1 MHGPGTSSLL
11 TFSVKAKPPTSIASD
26 QNSRIAE
33 LLLLWFSSLNDWNGA
48 QRWNP
53 SIDSG
58 QAFGTTGTG
67 RGIKPQ
73 RYFVGRRIV
82 RHMCEVGLLSK
93 PRPSSGCL
101 KLRPTMSMNGSQLTT
116 ALGSKE

>member
-1 MHGPGTSSLL
+1 MNKCKTVVERKRLMHFES
-11 TFSVKAKPPTSIASD
+11 
-26 QNSRIAE
+26 SRIAV
-33 LLLLWFSSLNDWNGA
+33 LLPLWFSSSNGLNDWNGA
-48 QRWNP
+48 QRWNPSTGSGQAP

-67 RGIKPQ
+67 RGIKRQ

-93 PRPSSGCL
+93 PKPSSGCL
-101 KLRPTMSMNGSQLTT
+101 KVRPTMSMKGSQLTT
-116 ALGSKE
+116 AVGQ

>member
-1 MHGPGTSSLL
+1 MNKCKTFVERKRLMHFES
-11 TFSVKAKPPTSIASD
+11 
-26 QNSRIAE
+26 SRIAV
-33 LLLLWFSSLNDWNGA
+33 LLPLWFSSSNGLNDWNGA

-67 RGIKPQ
+67 RGIKRQ

-93 PRPSSGCL
+93 PKPSSGCL
-101 KLRPTMSMNGSQLTT
+101 KLRPTMSMKGSQLTT